1 MSRLKFVQHTDD
13 VCAAQFVV
21 FGDIHNVSAIAL
33 EGCGCTVVDLY
44 VVDDG
49 ARKINSV
56 RIPKV
61 LDKSDLLKAVIRTT
75 ELYLLILSDTID
87 DLT

>member
-21 FGDIHNVSAIAL
+21 FGD
-33 EGCGCTVVDLY
+33 
-44 VVDDG
+44 
-49 ARKINSV
+49 INSV